1 MEGMENVRNAA
12 ADAADEFTPGQFA
25 ELDKW
30 IAEYKGKTGSVI
42 RALSKAQE
50 IFGYLP
56 REVQDKVAKGL
67 GRPLSEVYG
76 IVTFYSF
83 FTIVPK
89 GKHSV
94 CACMGTACYV
104 RGGKQVL
111 DDLKKELAIEVG
123 GTTADR
129 EFSLN
134 SIRCMGACALAPVV
148 RVDDD
153 VHRQVSPKKV
163 KDILGKY
170 SKKIAGGA
178 E

>member
-1 MEGMENVRNAA
+1 MEKVMDAA
-12 ADAADEFTPGQFA
+12 GCSADEFTPEQFA

-56 REVQDKVAKGL
+56 RVVQEAVARGMD
-67 GRPLSEVYG
+67 RPLSEIYG
-76 IVTFYSF
+76 IATFYSF
-83 FTIVPK
+83 FNIVPK
-89 GKHSV
+89 GRHSI

-104 RGGKQVL
+104 RGGQQVVEE
-111 DDLKKELAIEVG
+111 LKKQLNVEVG

-153 VHRQVSPKKV
+153 VFRQVTPKKV
-163 KDILGKY
+163 KEMLGRY
-170 SKKIAGGA
+170 SEKFAGG
-178 E
+178 EK

>member
-1 MEGMENVRNAA
+1 MEKIQQTA
-12 ADAADEFTPGQFA
+12 ADEADEFTPVQFA

-30 IAEYKGKTGSVI
+30 IARYTGKTGSVI
-42 RALSKAQE
+42 RALNKAQE

-56 REVQDKVAKGL
+56 REVQDRIAKGI

-83 FTIVPK
+83 FNLVPK
-89 GKHSV
+89 GKHSI

-104 RGGKQVL
+104 RGGQQVL
-111 DDLKKELAIEVG
+111 DDLKKTLGIEVG

-129 EFSLN
+129 EFSLAA
-134 SIRCMGACALAPVV
+134 IRCMGACALAPVV

-153 VHRQVSPKKV
+153 VHRQMTPKKV
-163 KDILGKY
+163 KEILGKY
-170 SKKIAGGA
+170 SKSSAGGDK
-178 E
+178 

>member
-1 MEGMENVRNAA
+1 MEKGQHILEG
-12 ADAADEFTPGQFA
+12 AADEFTPEQFA

-30 IAEYKGKTGSVI
+30 IAEYRGKTGSVI
-42 RALSKAQE
+42 RALNKAQE

-56 REVQDKVAKGL
+56 RVVQDKVAKGL

-104 RGGKQVL
+104 RGGQQVL
-111 DDLKKELAIEVG
+111 DDLKKELNIEVG
-123 GTTADR
+123 GTTEDR

-148 RVDDD
+148 RVDED

-163 KDILGKY
+163 KELLGRY
-170 SKKIAGGA
+170 SQKFAGGA

>member
-1 MEGMENVRNAA
+1 MAHVQHIAKSA
-12 ADAADEFTPGQFA
+12 IDEFTPGQFA

-30 IAEYKGKTGSVI
+30 IAEYRGKTGSVI
-42 RALSKAQE
+42 RALNKAQE

-56 REVQDKVAKGL
+56 REVQDIVAKGL
-67 GRPLSEVYG
+67 ARPLSEVYG

-83 FTIVPK
+83 FNVVPK

-104 RGGKQVL
+104 RGGQQVL
-111 DDLKKELAIEVG
+111 DDLKKALDIEVG

-129 EFSLN
+129 EFSLS

-148 RVDDD
+148 RVDED

-170 SKKIAGGA
+170 SKKIEGGA

>member
-1 MEGMENVRNAA
+1 MENVQQIPEGAT
-12 ADAADEFTPGQFA
+12 DEFSPEQFA
-25 ELDKW
+25 ELEKW
-30 IAEYKGKTGSVI
+30 ITTYKGKTGSVI
-42 RALSKAQE
+42 RALNKAQE

-56 REVQDKVAKGL
+56 REVQAAVAKGL

-104 RGGKQVL
+104 RGGQQVL
-111 DDLKKELAIEVG
+111 DDLKKQLNVEVG

-129 EFSLN
+129 EFSLG

-148 RVDDD
+148 RIDED
-153 VHRQVSPKKV
+153 VHRQVSPKRV
-163 KDILGKY
+163 KELLGKY
-170 SKKIAGGA
+170 SQKFAGGA

>member
-1 MEGMENVRNAA
+1 MENVHPIPEKA
-12 ADAADEFTPGQFA
+12 ADDFTPEQFA

-42 RALSKAQE
+42 RALNKAQE

-56 REVQDKVAKGL
+56 REVQEAVAKGI
-67 GRPLSEVYG
+67 GRPVSEVYG

-83 FTIVPK
+83 FNIVPK

-104 RGGKQVL
+104 RGGQQVL
-111 DDLKKELAIEVG
+111 DDLKKELNIDVG
-123 GTTADR
+123 ETTADR
-129 EFSLN
+129 EFSLG

-148 RVDDD
+148 RVDED

-163 KDILGKY
+163 KEILGKY
-170 SKKIAGGA
+170 SQKFGGGA
-178 E
+178 K

>member
-1 MEGMENVRNAA
+1 MENVHHQPEG
-12 ADAADEFTPGQFA
+12 AADEFTPEQFA

-30 IAEYKGKTGSVI
+30 IDTYRGKTGSVI
-42 RALSKAQE
+42 RALNKAQE

-56 REVQDKVAKGL
+56 REIQDRVAKGL

-83 FTIVPK
+83 FTVVPK

-104 RGGKQVL
+104 RGGQQVL
-111 DDLKKELAIEVG
+111 DDLKKQLNVEVG

-129 EFSLN
+129 EFSLS

-148 RVDDD
+148 RVDEE

-163 KDILGKY
+163 KEILGKY
-170 SKKIAGGA
+170 SQKFSGGA

>member
-1 MEGMENVRNAA
+1 MENAHHIPEGAV
-12 ADAADEFTPGQFA
+12 DEFTPEQFA

-30 IAEYKGKTGSVI
+30 IATYKGKTGSVI
-42 RALSKAQE
+42 RALNKAQE

-56 REVQDKVAKGL
+56 REVQDRVAKGL

-104 RGGKQVL
+104 RGGQQVL
-111 DDLKKELAIEVG
+111 DDLKKELNVEVG

-129 EFSLN
+129 EFSLS

-148 RVDDD
+148 RVDED

-163 KDILGKY
+163 KEILGRY
-170 SKKIAGGA
+170 SQKFAGGA

>member
-1 MEGMENVRNAA
+1 MENAQHMPV
-12 ADAADEFTPGQFA
+12 DEFTPEQFA

-30 IAEYKGKTGSVI
+30 IAQYKGKTGSVI

-56 REVQDKVAKGL
+56 RQVQEAVAKGI
-67 GRPLSEVYG
+67 GRPVSEVYG
-76 IVTFYSF
+76 IATFYSF
-83 FTIVPK
+83 FNIVPK

-104 RGGKQVL
+104 RGGQQVV
-111 DDLKKELAIEVG
+111 DNLKKELGIEVG

-148 RVDDD
+148 RVDED
-153 VHRQVSPKKV
+153 VHRQVSPKKL
-163 KDILGKY
+163 KEILSKY
-170 SKKIAGGA
+170 SDKIAGGDK
-178 E
+178 

>member
-1 MEGMENVRNAA
+1 MENVHHLPEG
-12 ADAADEFTPGQFA
+12 AADEFTPEQFA

-30 IAEYKGKTGSVI
+30 ITTYKGKTGSVI
-42 RALSKAQE
+42 RALNKAQE

-56 REVQDKVAKGL
+56 RDVQDAVAKGL

-83 FTIVPK
+83 FNLVPK

-104 RGGKQVL
+104 RGGQQVL
-111 DDLKKELAIEVG
+111 DDLKKELNVEVG
-123 GTTADR
+123 GTTVDR
-129 EFSLN
+129 EFSLG
-134 SIRCMGACALAPVV
+134 SVRCMGACALAPVV
-148 RVDDD
+148 RIDED

-163 KDILGKY
+163 KELLGRY
-170 SKKIAGGA
+170 SQKFAGGV

>member
-1 MEGMENVRNAA
+1 MDKVQQIPSGTT
-12 ADAADEFTPGQFA
+12 DEFTPEQFA

-30 IAEYKGKTGSVI
+30 IAAYKGKTGSVI
-42 RALSKAQE
+42 RALNKAQE

-56 REVQDKVAKGL
+56 REVQDRVAKGL
-67 GRPLSEVYG
+67 DRPLSEVYG

-83 FTIVPK
+83 FTVVPK
-89 GKHSV
+89 GRHSV

-104 RGGKQVL
+104 RGGQQVL
-111 DDLKKELAIEVG
+111 DDLKKELNIEVG

-129 EFSLN
+129 EFSLS

-148 RVDDD
+148 RIDDD
-153 VHRQVSPKKV
+153 VHRQVTPKKV
-163 KDILGKY
+163 KEILGNY
-170 SKKIAGGA
+170 SQKFAGGA

>member
-1 MEGMENVRNAA
+1 MENVQNATVGE
-12 ADAADEFTPGQFA
+12 ADKFTPEQFA

-30 IAEYKGKTGSVI
+30 IARYKGKTGSVI
-42 RALSKAQE
+42 RALNKAQE

-56 REVQDKVAKGL
+56 REVQDRVAKGI

-83 FTIVPK
+83 FNLVPK

-104 RGGKQVL
+104 RGGQQVL
-111 DDLKKELAIEVG
+111 DDLKKELGIEIG

-129 EFSLN
+129 EFSLG

-148 RVDDD
+148 RVDED
-153 VHRQVSPKKV
+153 VHRQVKPKKV
-163 KDILGKY
+163 KELLGKY
-170 SKKIAGGA
+170 SNKFAGGDK
-178 E
+178 

>member
-1 MEGMENVRNAA
+1 MENVHRI
-12 ADAADEFTPGQFA
+12 ADGAADEFTPEQFA
-25 ELDKW
+25 ELDRW

-42 RALSKAQE
+42 RALNKAQE

-56 REVQDKVAKGL
+56 REVQAAVAKGI
-67 GRPLSEVYG
+67 GRPLSEIYG
-76 IVTFYSF
+76 IATFYSF

-104 RGGKQVL
+104 RGGQQVV
-111 DDLKKELAIEVG
+111 DGLKKELAIEVG

-148 RVDDD
+148 RVDEE
-153 VHRQVSPKKV
+153 VYRQVSPKKV
-163 KDILGKY
+163 KEILSKY
-170 SKKIAGGA
+170 SEKFAGGD

>member
-1 MEGMENVRNAA
+1 MENVQNAA
-12 ADAADEFTPGQFA
+12 VGVADEFTTEQFA

-42 RALSKAQE
+42 RALNKAQE

-56 REVQDKVAKGL
+56 REIQDKVAKGL
-67 GRPLSEVYG
+67 GLPLSEVYG
-76 IVTFYSF
+76 ITTFYSF
-83 FTIVPK
+83 FSIVPK

-94 CACMGTACYV
+94 CVCMGTACYV
-104 RGGKQVL
+104 RGGQQVL
-111 DDLKKELAIEVG
+111 DDLKKVLDIEVG

-129 EFSLN
+129 EFSLD

-148 RVDDD
+148 RIDED
-153 VHRQVSPKKV
+153 VYRQVTPKKV
-163 KDILGKY
+163 KEILGKY
-170 SKKIAGGA
+170 SEQVAGGA

>member
-1 MEGMENVRNAA
+1 MENVQHIPEG
-12 ADAADEFTPGQFA
+12 AADEFTPEQFA
-25 ELDKW
+25 ELDTW
-30 IAEYKGKTGSVI
+30 IATYKAKTGSVI
-42 RALSKAQE
+42 RALNKAQE

-56 REVQDKVAKGL
+56 REIQDRVAKGL

-83 FTIVPK
+83 FTVVPK

-104 RGGKQVL
+104 RGGQQVL
-111 DDLKKELAIEVG
+111 DDLKKQLNVEVG

-129 EFSLN
+129 EFSLS

-148 RVDDD
+148 RVDEE

-163 KDILGKY
+163 KEILGRY
-170 SKKIAGGA
+170 SQKFAGGA

>member
-1 MEGMENVRNAA
+1 MENVHHKAEGSV
-12 ADAADEFTPGQFA
+12 DEFTPEQFA

-30 IAEYKGKTGSVI
+30 IAAYRGKTGSVI

-56 REVQDKVAKGL
+56 REVQGAVAKGL

-83 FTIVPK
+83 FTVVPK

-104 RGGKQVL
+104 RGGQRVL
-111 DDLKKELAIEVG
+111 DDLKKELNVEVG

-129 EFSLN
+129 EFSLG

-148 RVDDD
+148 RVDED

-163 KDILGKY
+163 KEILGKY
-170 SKKIAGGA
+170 SQKFAGGN

>member
-1 MEGMENVRNAA
+1 MENVHHIPEG
-12 ADAADEFTPGQFA
+12 AADEFTPAQFS

-30 IAEYKGKTGSVI
+30 ITTYKGKTGSVI
-42 RALSKAQE
+42 RALNKAQE

-56 REVQDKVAKGL
+56 REVQDAVAKGL
-67 GRPLSEVYG
+67 ERPLSEVYG

-104 RGGKQVL
+104 RGGQQVL
-111 DDLKKELAIEVG
+111 DDLKKELNVDVG

-129 EFSLN
+129 EFSLS

-148 RVDDD
+148 RIDED

-163 KDILGKY
+163 KEILGRY
-170 SKKIAGGA
+170 SQKFTGGA

>member
-1 MEGMENVRNAA
+1 MENVQNARVGE
-12 ADAADEFTPGQFA
+12 ADEFTPEQFA

-30 IAEYKGKTGSVI
+30 IAQYKGKTGSVI
-42 RALSKAQE
+42 RALNKAQE

-56 REVQDKVAKGL
+56 REVQERVAKGI

-104 RGGKQVL
+104 RGGQQVL
-111 DDLKKELAIEVG
+111 DDLKKQLNIEVG

-129 EFSLN
+129 EFSLG

-148 RVDDD
+148 RIDED
-153 VHRQVSPKKV
+153 VHRQVSPKRV
-163 KDILGKY
+163 KELLGKY
-170 SKKIAGGA
+170 SQKFAGGA

>member
-1 MEGMENVRNAA
+1 MENVHHSPEG
-12 ADAADEFTPGQFA
+12 AADEFTPEQFA

-30 IAEYKGKTGSVI
+30 IATYKGKTGSVI
-42 RALSKAQE
+42 RALNKAQE

-56 REVQDKVAKGL
+56 REVQDRVAKGI

-83 FTIVPK
+83 FTVVPK

-104 RGGKQVL
+104 RGGQQVL
-111 DDLKKELAIEVG
+111 DDLKKELNVEVG

-129 EFSLN
+129 EFSLS

-148 RVDDD
+148 RVDEE

-163 KDILGKY
+163 KELLGKY
-170 SKKIAGGA
+170 SQKIAGGA

>member
-1 MEGMENVRNAA
+1 MEDVHHMTEG
-12 ADAADEFTPGQFA
+12 AADEFTPEQFT
-25 ELDKW
+25 ELDRW

-56 REVQDKVAKGL
+56 REVQAAVAKGI
-67 GRPLSEVYG
+67 GRSLSEVYG
-76 IVTFYSF
+76 IATFYSF
-83 FTIVPK
+83 FNIVPK

-104 RGGKQVL
+104 RGGQQVV
-111 DDLKKELAIEVG
+111 DGLKKELAIEVG

-148 RVDDD
+148 RVDEE
-153 VHRQVSPKKV
+153 VYRQVSPKKV
-163 KDILGKY
+163 KEILSKY
-170 SKKIAGGA
+170 SEKFVGGD

>member
-1 MEGMENVRNAA
+1 MENVQRKPEETV
-12 ADAADEFTPGQFA
+12 DEFTPEQFA
-25 ELDKW
+25 ELEKW
-30 IAEYKGKTGSVI
+30 IATYRGKTGSVI
-42 RALSKAQE
+42 RALNKAQE

-56 REVQDKVAKGL
+56 REVQAAVAKGL

-104 RGGKQVL
+104 RGGQQVL
-111 DDLKKELAIEVG
+111 DDLKKQLNVEVG

-129 EFSLN
+129 EFSLG

-148 RVDDD
+148 RIDED
-153 VHRQVSPKKV
+153 VHRQVSPKRV
-163 KDILGKY
+163 KELLGKY
-170 SKKIAGGA
+170 SQKFAGGA

>member
-1 MEGMENVRNAA
+1 MENVQHKPEETV
-12 ADAADEFTPGQFA
+12 DEFTPEQFA
-25 ELDKW
+25 ELEKW
-30 IAEYKGKTGSVI
+30 IATYRGKTGSVI
-42 RALSKAQE
+42 RALNKAQE

-56 REVQDKVAKGL
+56 REVQAVVAKGL

-104 RGGKQVL
+104 RGGQQVL
-111 DDLKKELAIEVG
+111 DDLKKQLNVEVG

-129 EFSLN
+129 EFSLG

-148 RVDDD
+148 RIDED
-153 VHRQVSPKKV
+153 VHRQVSPKRV
-163 KDILGKY
+163 KELLGKY
-170 SKKIAGGA
+170 SQKFAGGA

>member
-1 MEGMENVRNAA
+1 MENVQNKVVGVT
-12 ADAADEFTPGQFA
+12 DEFTPEQFA

-30 IAEYKGKTGSVI
+30 IATYKGKTGSVI
-42 RALSKAQE
+42 RALNKAQE

-56 REVQDKVAKGL
+56 REVQAAVAKGI

-104 RGGKQVL
+104 RGGQQVV
-111 DDLKKELAIEVG
+111 DGLKKELGIEVG
-123 GTTADR
+123 ETTADR
-129 EFSLN
+129 EFSLS

-148 RVDDD
+148 RVDEN
-153 VHRQVSPKKV
+153 VHRQVSPKRV
-163 KDILGKY
+163 KEILAKY
-170 SKKIAGGA
+170 SEKIAGGD
-178 E
+178 

>member
-1 MEGMENVRNAA
+1 MEKVQQIPEGAT
-12 ADAADEFTPGQFA
+12 DEFTPEQFA
-25 ELDKW
+25 ELEKW
-30 IAEYKGKTGSVI
+30 IATYRGKTGSVI
-42 RALSKAQE
+42 RALNKAQE

-56 REVQDKVAKGL
+56 REVQAVVAKGL

-89 GKHSV
+89 GRHSV

-104 RGGKQVL
+104 RGGQQVL
-111 DDLKKELAIEVG
+111 DDLKKQLNVEVG

-129 EFSLN
+129 EFSLG

-148 RVDDD
+148 RIDED
-153 VHRQVSPKKV
+153 VHRQVSPKRV
-163 KDILGKY
+163 KELLGKY
-170 SKKIAGGA
+170 SQKFAGGA

>member
-1 MEGMENVRNAA
+1 MDIPEG
-12 ADAADEFTPGQFA
+12 AADEFTPEQFA

-30 IAEYKGKTGSVI
+30 IAQYKGKTGSVI
-42 RALSKAQE
+42 RALNKAQE

-56 REVQDKVAKGL
+56 REVQDRVAKGI

-83 FTIVPK
+83 FNLVPK

-104 RGGKQVL
+104 RGGQQVL
-111 DDLKKELAIEVG
+111 DDLKKQLNIEVG

-129 EFSLN
+129 EFSLGFY
-134 SIRCMGACALAPVV
+134 SLHGRLRPCPGRPRRRRRPSPGITQEGKGDSGQILSEIR
-148 RVDDD
+148 R
-153 VHRQVSPKKV
+153 R
-163 KDILGKY
+163 
-170 SKKIAGGA
+170 
-178 E
+178 

>member
-1 MEGMENVRNAA
+1 MEKVQQIPEGAT
-12 ADAADEFTPGQFA
+12 DEFTPEQFA
-25 ELDKW
+25 ELEKW
-30 IAEYKGKTGSVI
+30 IVMYRGKTGSVI
-42 RALSKAQE
+42 RALNKAQE

-56 REVQDKVAKGL
+56 REVQAVVAKGL

-104 RGGKQVL
+104 RGGQQVL
-111 DDLKKELAIEVG
+111 DDLKKQLNVEVG

-129 EFSLN
+129 EFSLG

-148 RVDDD
+148 RIDED
-153 VHRQVSPKKV
+153 VHRQVSPKRV
-163 KDILGKY
+163 KELLGKY
-170 SKKIAGGA
+170 SQKFAGGA

>member
-1 MEGMENVRNAA
+1 MENVQNKAMGET
-12 ADAADEFTPGQFA
+12 DEFSPEQFA

-30 IAEYKGKTGSVI
+30 IAQYRDKTGSVI
-42 RALSKAQE
+42 RALNKAQE

-56 REVQDKVAKGL
+56 REIQDRVAKGI

-83 FTIVPK
+83 FNVVPK
-89 GKHSV
+89 GKHSI

-104 RGGKQVL
+104 RGGQHVL
-111 DDLKKELAIEVG
+111 DDLKKELGIGVG

-129 EFSLN
+129 EFSLG
-134 SIRCMGACALAPVV
+134 SVRCMGACALAPVV
-148 RVDDD
+148 RVDED
-153 VHRQVSPKKV
+153 VHRQVTPKKV
-163 KDILGKY
+163 KELLGRY
-170 SKKIAGGA
+170 SNKFAGGG